1 MEHGINTHGLEDLI
15 EHLLDKGM
23 SEEDAAKEVADI
35 LDSLIPLDGLGPIGQ
50 ILELIDGPTI
60 LLIVKA
66 IQKSRGTPEEREAR
80 KAKREERKR
89 ERQERRDA
97 RKMERGHD

>member
-1 MEHGINTHGLEDLI
+1 MEHGINTYGLEDLI
-15 EHLLDKGM
+15 EHLLDKGL

-35 LDSLIPLDGLGPIGQ
+35 LDALIPLGDFGPIGQ

-66 IQKSRGTPEEREAR
+66 IQKARGTPEEREVR
-80 KAKREERKR
+80 KARREERKK
-89 ERQERRDA
+89 ERQEKRAA
-97 RKMERGHD
+97 RKTERGHT

>member
-1 MEHGINTHGLEDLI
+1 MENKINTHGLEDLI

-35 LDSLIPLDGLGPIGQ
+35 LDSLIPLDSLGSIGK
-50 ILELIDGPTI
+50 ILEIIDGPTI

-80 KAKREERKR
+80 KIKREERKKTRR
-89 ERQERRDA
+89 EK
-97 RKMERGHD
+97 RKSSKLEIAND